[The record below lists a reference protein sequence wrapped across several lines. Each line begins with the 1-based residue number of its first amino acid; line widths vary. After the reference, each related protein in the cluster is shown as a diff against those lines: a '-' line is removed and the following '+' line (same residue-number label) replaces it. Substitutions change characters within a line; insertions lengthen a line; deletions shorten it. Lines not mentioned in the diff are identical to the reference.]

1 MIDLSGKTAVVTG
14 GSRGI
19 GRACALILAQAGA
32 DVAIGY
38 QSQDEAAESTVSE
51 IQRLG
56 KGGIAVQGNV
66 AEQESVESL
75 LEAARR
81 SLGPVE
87 IAVAN
92 AGIWKEAAADR
103 MTELEWNETLDIN
116 LKSAFLLCR
125 EVIPEMKERG
135 EGSII
140 LIGSTA
146 GQRGEAFHS
155 HYAAS
160 KGALMAFA
168 KSVAGEVGPCGIRIN
183 CVAPGWVRTDMCQD
197 VFSDSDFEE
206 EVRQGIPMRRIPG
219 PEDIAGPVLFLAS
232 DLSRHV
238 QGEVL
243 NVNGGSV
250 LCG

>member
-1 MIDLSGKTAVVTG
+1 
-14 GSRGI
+14 
-19 GRACALILAQAGA
+19 
-32 DVAIGY
+32 
-38 QSQDEAAESTVSE
+38 
-51 IQRLG
+51 
-56 KGGIAVQGNV
+56 
-66 AEQESVESL
+66 
-75 LEAARR
+75 
-81 SLGPVE
+81 
-87 IAVAN
+87 
-92 AGIWKEAAADR
+92 

-168 KSVAGEVGPCGIRIN
+168 KSVAGEVGPFGIRIN

-206 EVRQGIPMRRIPG
+206 EVRQGIPLRRIPG